1 MIPPRDPNASH
12 DRESHDRES
21 LSALFDGE
29 LQGDAARFACKRLV
43 QDEQW
48 RQSCGN
54 WQLAGDVLR
63 GRSMAPAP
71 PDFARKVQAEL
82 AREVRMAA
90 DASTA
95 AVPVRR
101 SWMGGAALAA
111 SVAVAA
117 WFVANP
123 FDDGGPATPAPTTT
137 IAAASPPAAADVVT
151 PSAAAA
157 DPEGVLQNPQAP
169 GDRTRRT
176 AGRTSRPTTNPRV
189 ASAVPMPTQQASAL
203 ESVDSSDMLSG
214 SSDTNAALADPFR
227 LPAPQDTAPRPW
239 PRAVLPGYRSSSTE
253 LTTGY
258 GTGLHNADAGVI
270 DGPTFYPFEPRL
282 APDQDA
288 PTTSDQSGP

>member
-12 DRESHDRES
+12 DRECHDLES

-71 PDFARKVQAEL
+71 PDFAQRVQMEL
-82 AREVRMAA
+82 AREALAAA

-101 SWMGGAALAA
+101 RWMGGAALAA

-123 FDDGGPATPAPTTT
+123 FDDGGPATPAPTAT
-137 IAAASPPAAADVVT
+137 IAAAAPPADLVTLPPAAADPT
-151 PSAAAA
+151 A
-157 DPEGVLQNPQAP
+157 VLQNPQGP

-176 AGRTSRPTTNPRV
+176 AGRTSRPVANPRV
-189 ASAVPMPTQQASAL
+189 TSAVSMPTQQVSARA
-203 ESVDSSDMLSG
+203 SVDSSDMLSG
-214 SSDTNAALADPFR
+214 STNTNATLADPFR
-227 LPAPQDTAPRPW
+227 LPAPRDAAPRPW

-253 LTTGY
+253 LTAGY
-258 GTGLHNADAGVI
+258 GTGLHNADAGVV

-282 APDQDA
+282 APDPDA
-288 PTTSDQSGP
+288 LTTSDQTGP